1 MVNICVI
8 GAGNGGQ
15 ALAAYFAMKGFDT
28 SLFNR
33 SSWRIAPIIENKRI
47 KLEGEVKGVY
57 EISFATTNLEEAMKD
72 RKLLMVVVPA
82 FAHKQIAEKMAPF
95 VEDGQIILLN
105 PGRTGGAL
113 EFKNVFK
120 SKGVKKDVIIAE
132 AQTFIFASRMS
143 NPGVVKIFRIKNAV
157 PIAALPSKRNDE
169 LKEVM
174 REVMPEFE
182 VADNII
188 YTSFN
193 NIGAVFH
200 PATLLLNAARIE
212 STAGKFEFYLEGIS
226 NSVAKVLEKVDE
238 ERCKVM
244 KIFGAEPLTSVNWL
258 KYAYDV
264 TGKNLYEAI
273 HNNSG
278 YQGILAPP
286 SIDNRYITED
296 VPMSLV
302 PISSFGKEFGVQTPV
317 IDSVINLANVMME
330 KDYFKEGR
338 TVESLGLKGK
348 KIEEILKLLE
358 EGDE

>member
-1 MVNICVI
+1 
-8 GAGNGGQ
+8 
-15 ALAAYFAMKGFDT
+15 
-28 SLFNR
+28 
-33 SSWRIAPIIENKRI
+33 
-47 KLEGEVKGVY
+47 VY
-57 EISFATTNLEEAMKD
+57 EISFATTNLEEAIKG

-105 PGRTGGAL
+105 PGRTGGVL

-120 SKGVKKDVIIAE
+120 NKGVKKDVIIAE

-174 REVMPEFE
+174 KEVMPEFE

>member
-1 MVNICVI
+1 MINICVI

-15 ALAAYFAMKGFDT
+15 ALAAYLAMKGFDT

-33 SSWRIAPIIENKRI
+33 SRWRIEPIIENKRI
-47 KLEGEVKGVY
+47 KLDGEVKGVF
-57 EISFATTNLEEAMKD
+57 EISFATTNLEEAMKG

-82 FAHKQIAEKMAPF
+82 FAHKEVAERMAPF
-95 VEDGQIILLN
+95 VEDDQIILLN

-120 SKGVKKDVIIAE
+120 SKEVKKNVIIAE

-143 NPGVVKIFRIKNAV
+143 NPGIVKILRIKNAV
-157 PIAALPSKRNDE
+157 PIAALPSKRNSE

-174 REVMPEFE
+174 NQVMPEFE
-182 VADNII
+182 IVENII

-226 NSVAKVLEKVDE
+226 ISVARVLEKIDE
-238 ERCKVM
+238 ERCNVM
-244 KIFGAEPLTSVNWL
+244 KIFGVEPLTSVNWL

-302 PISSFGKEFGVQTPV
+302 PISSFGKEFGISTPM
-317 IDSVINLANVMME
+317 IDSIIYLANIMME
-330 KDYFKEGR
+330 EDYFKNGR

-348 KIEEILKLLE
+348 KVNEIIKLLE
-358 EGDE
+358 EGDG

>member
-1 MVNICVI
+1 MINICII

-33 SSWRIAPIIENKRI
+33 SKWRIEPIIESKRI
-47 KLEGEVKGVY
+47 KLEGEVKGTY
-57 EISFATTNLEEAMKD
+57 QISFATTNLEEAIKG

-82 FAHKQIAEKMAPF
+82 FAHREVAERIAPF

-120 SKGVKKDVIIAE
+120 SKGIKKDVIIAE
-132 AQTFIFASRMS
+132 AQTFVFASRMS
-143 NPGVVKIFRIKNAV
+143 NPGVVKILRIKNAV
-157 PIAALPSKRNDE
+157 PIAALPSKRNSE

-174 REVMPEFE
+174 NQVMPEFE
-182 VADNII
+182 IVDNVI

-200 PATLLLNAARIE
+200 PATLILNAARIE
-212 STAGKFEFYLEGIS
+212 STAGRFEFYLEGIT

-238 ERCKVM
+238 ERCQVM
-244 KIFGAEPLTSVNWL
+244 KIFGVKPLTSVNWL

-278 YQGILAPP
+278 YQGIIAPP
-286 SIDNRYITED
+286 SIENRYITED

-302 PISSFGKEFGVQTPV
+302 PISSFGKEYGVNTP
-317 IDSVINLANVMME
+317 IINSIIYLANVMMGE
-330 KDYFKEGR
+330 DYFENGR
-338 TVESLGLKGK
+338 SVASLGLKGK
-348 KIEEILKLLE
+348 KIEKIIKLVE

>member
-1 MVNICVI
+1 MINICII

-33 SSWRIAPIIENKRI
+33 SRWRIEPIIENRRI
-47 KLEGEVKGVY
+47 KLEGEVKGVF
-57 EISFATTNLEEAMKD
+57 EVSFATTNLEEAIKS

-82 FAHKQIAEKMAPF
+82 FAHKEVAERMAPF

-132 AQTFIFASRMS
+132 AQTFVFASRMS
-143 NPGVVKIFRIKNAV
+143 NPGVVKILRIKNAV
-157 PIAALPSKRNDE
+157 PIAALPSKRNSE

-174 REVMPEFE
+174 NQVMPEFE
-182 VADNII
+182 VVDNII

-226 NSVAKVLEKVDE
+226 NSVAKVLEKIDE
-238 ERCKVM
+238 ERCNVM
-244 KIFGAEPLTSVNWL
+244 RVFGVEPLTSVNWL

-264 TGKNLYEAI
+264 VGKNLYEAI

-302 PISSFGKEFGVQTPV
+302 PISSFGKEFGISTP
-317 IDSVINLANVMME
+317 IINSIIHLANIMME
-330 KDYFKEGR
+330 EDYFKSGR

-348 KIEEILKLLE
+348 KVEEIIKLLE

>member
-33 SSWRIAPIIENKRI
+33 SSWRIAPIIENRRI

-57 EISFATTNLEEAMKD
+57 EISFATTNLEEAMKG

-82 FAHKQIAEKMAPF
+82 FAHREIAETMAPF

-105 PGRTGGAL
+105 PGRTGGVL

-120 SKGVKKDVIIAE
+120 NKGVNKDVIIAE

-157 PIAALPSKRNDE
+157 PIAALPSKRNGE

-174 REVMPEFE
+174 KDVMPEFE

-226 NSVAKVLEKVDE
+226 NSVARVLEKVDE
-238 ERCKVM
+238 ERCNVM
-244 KIFGAEPLTSVNWL
+244 KIFGVEPLTSVNWL

-302 PISSFGKEFGVQTPV
+302 PMSSFGKEFGIQTPV
-317 IDSVINLANVMME
+317 IDSIIHLANVMMG
-330 KDYFKEGR
+330 KDYFKDGR

-348 KIEEILKLLE
+348 KVEEILKLLE